1 MTQQLELTFTAR
13 RTADRSQVDDDA
25 RALLGWLRQAGGRR
39 TASEIVA
46 AMGDEWH
53 DRRVRAAAEACG
65 GAVLSAPGIAG
76 YRLAAL
82 TSVAEYYAQERPRY
96 RSQIRAM
103 LRRMIAMDRAVHG
116 GNAGM
121 RKCVNQAITH

>member
-1 MTQQLELTFTAR
+1 MTTQLELTFTAAR
-13 RTADRSQVDDDA
+13 RQAAADRLAEDA
-25 RALLGWLRQAGGRR
+25 ATLAGWLRQAGGRR
-39 TASEIVA
+39 TATEIGA
-46 AMGDEWH
+46 ALGEEWN

-76 YRLAAL
+76 YRLAETTA
-82 TSVAEYYAQERPRY
+82 VADYYAEERPRF

-116 GNAGM
+116 M
-121 RKCVNQAITH
+121 KVEMLKS